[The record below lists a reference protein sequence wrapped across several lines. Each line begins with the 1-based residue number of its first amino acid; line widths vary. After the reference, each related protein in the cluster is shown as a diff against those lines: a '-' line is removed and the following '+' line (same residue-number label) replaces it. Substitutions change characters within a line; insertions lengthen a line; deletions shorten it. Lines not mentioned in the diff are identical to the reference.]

1 MSELINGISPFPLKD
16 LIIINKLLKI
26 GLVDLLPTFL
36 SQNDQL
42 KVKSAVA
49 ELNNPKIKLTK
60 EDLEFA

>member
-16 LIIINKLLKI
+16 LIIINRLLKI
-26 GLVDLLPTFL
+26 ELVDLLPTFL

-42 KVKSAVA
+42 KVKSAIT